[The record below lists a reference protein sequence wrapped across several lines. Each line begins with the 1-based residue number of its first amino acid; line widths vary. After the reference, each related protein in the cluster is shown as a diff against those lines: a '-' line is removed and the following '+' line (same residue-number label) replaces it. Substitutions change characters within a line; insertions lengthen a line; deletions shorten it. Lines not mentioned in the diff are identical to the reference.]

1 MVNATSFFHDDHTS
15 LTSLWQVRYVKRK
28 AARDVDKALIRSL
41 SVLVQTLSEE
51 LDRWRNWWH
60 GAHSFLSPGDNSC
73 PSETWEDKS
82 EANIYETMQTPLSR
96 MAVLFSPETPEKKRE
111 TPAAGRGV
119 APISP
124 YVVLPA
130 EVKIQTKLLMLLFW
144 HDAKISLIASR
155 H

>member
-1 MVNATSFFHDDHTS
+1 MVNAKSFFHHDHTS
-15 LTSLWQVRYVKRK
+15 LPSLWQVRYVKRK

-82 EANIYETMQTPLSR
+82 EANIYETMQTPRSR

-119 APISP
+119 APISAP
-124 YVVLPA
+124 YDS
-130 EVKIQTKLLMLLFW
+130 KLLMLLFW

>member
-1 MVNATSFFHDDHTS
+1 M
-15 LTSLWQVRYVKRK
+15 RYVKRK

>member
-1 MVNATSFFHDDHTS
+1 
-15 LTSLWQVRYVKRK
+15 
-28 AARDVDKALIRSL
+28 
-41 SVLVQTLSEE
+41 
-51 LDRWRNWWH
+51 
-60 GAHSFLSPGDNSC
+60 
-73 PSETWEDKS
+73 
-82 EANIYETMQTPLSR
+82 

-119 APISP
+119 APISAS

>member
-1 MVNATSFFHDDHTS
+1 M
-15 LTSLWQVRYVKRK
+15 
-28 AARDVDKALIRSL
+28 
-41 SVLVQTLSEE
+41 QTLSEE

-82 EANIYETMQTPLSR
+82 EANIYETMQTPRSR

-119 APISP
+119 APISAP

-130 EVKIQTKLLMLLFW
+130 EVQIQTKLLMLLFW

-155 H
+155 LEMRKLVRPCPRYPGMLAGRTRQHVRWTEG